1 MRLSKEKKSGILGLA
16 LVFPSFLLLLGVV
29 IIPIIYS
36 IQESLQNEQGGY
48 DLSHYVALF
57 TDEVM
62 RSNIWYTL
70 KVTIVSTILVLAIS
84 YGVALLLRFSNGA
97 AAIWIR
103 RLYLIPMF
111 VPGVIATYAIISM
124 YGNHGWLARV
134 CALLG
139 MESFPMIIFDFKGLI
154 LANLW
159 FNIPFSTM
167 LLASALGGIPN
178 SIIESAKDT
187 GAGKWQLFFR
197 FIVPL
202 SYKTLLVAA
211 TFVFMGVIGSFTAP
225 YLIGPNSPQ
234 VLGVA
239 MHQVFSV
246 YQETAQASAL
256 AVFMFL
262 LCSAMGYFYIRTM
275 AKDAKAEAGRTGQ

>member
-1 MRLSKEKKSGILGLA
+1 MSKQMKSGILGLA
-16 LVFPSFLLLLGVV
+16 LVFPSFFLLLGVV
-29 IIPIIYS
+29 ILPILIAF
-36 IQESLQNEQGGY
+36 QESFLNEQGGY
-48 DLSHYVALF
+48 DLTNYITLF

-70 KVTIVSTILVLAIS
+70 QVTVVSTILILIIS
-84 YGVALLLRFSNGA
+84 YGMALLLRFSTGA
-97 AAIWIR
+97 AATWIR

-124 YGNHGWLARV
+124 YSKHGWLAR
-134 CALLG
+134 LLAQVG
-139 MESFPMIIFDFKGLI
+139 IESIPTIIFDFKGLI

-159 FNIPFSTM
+159 FNIPFATM

-178 SIIESAKDT
+178 SIIESAKDA
-187 GAGKWQLFFR
+187 GAGKWQIFFR
-197 FIVPL
+197 FILPL
-202 SYKTLLVAA
+202 SYKTMLVAM
-211 TFVFMGVIGSFTAP
+211 TFVFMGVIGGFTAP
-225 YLIGPNSPQ
+225 FLIGPNAPQ

-262 LCSAMGYFYIRTM
+262 LCSVMGYFYIRTM
-275 AKDAKAEAGRTGQ
+275 AKDAKQEAARAGH

>member
-1 MRLSKEKKSGILGLA
+1 MKLSKEKKSGILGLA

-29 IIPIIYS
+29 IVPIFFS
-36 IQESLQNEQGGY
+36 TKESLLNEQGGY
-48 DLSHYVALF
+48 DFSHYTALF
-57 TDEVM
+57 SDEVM
-62 RSNIWYTL
+62 RLNIWYTL
-70 KVTIVSTILVLAIS
+70 KVTIISTVLVLAIS
-84 YGVALLLRFSNGA
+84 YGVALLLRFSNGTA
-97 AAIWIR
+97 ATWIR

-124 YGNHGWLARV
+124 YGNHGWLARFFT
-134 CALLG
+134 LFG
-139 MESFPMIIFDFKGLI
+139 IESFPKIIFDLKGLI

-178 SIIESAKDT
+178 SIIESAKDA

-197 FIVPL
+197 FILPL
-202 SYKTLLVAA
+202 SYKTMLVAV

-225 YLIGPNSPQ
+225 YLIGPNAPQ

-275 AKDAKAEAGRTGQ
+275 TKDAKDEATRAGH